1 MLKSTAGEGGDGGG
15 GTGQTHLITLT
26 NSKILVSHKQEMVKI
41 KENTL
46 EGLLKYKIK
55 I

>member
-1 MLKSTAGEGGDGGG
+1 MLKSTAGGN
-15 GTGQTHLITLT
+15 TFNYSYKLK
-26 NSKILVSHKQEMVKI
+26 NPLVSHTQEMVKI
-41 KENTL
+41 KENTS